1 MGYIPKLKIGQS
13 QRCMWKTSVM
23 LRLLQN
29 LCMSENGKICCVPDV
44 VRGRGRVVSVS
55 GHSSGDSL
63 GHYSAVL
70 RG

>member
-1 MGYIPKLKIGQS
+1 
-13 QRCMWKTSVM
+13 MWKTSVM

-29 LCMSENGKICCVPDV
+29 LCMSENDKICCVPDV

-63 GHYSAVL
+63 GDYSAVL